1 MKEIAW
7 LVGLF
12 LFLTLVFGPVLVAQ
26 ARGREKRTYQDI
38 PLSGLE
44 YTEVFFRNETQGL
57 NLAGLLF
64 LPDGRGPFPGVVIIH
79 GSGTSARENRW
90 YLSLVSA
97 LQENGIAV
105 LLPDKRGSEKSEGDW
120 RTSSYEYLAMD
131 TLAAVDYYLKA
142 QEKMNISHIGIIGM
156 SQGGF
161 YAPLVALQSP
171 AVDFLVSVVGSSLD
185 SYQTLH
191 YEETNTLRQMGFLP
205 GVADLIAYLSTF
217 ILKNLTQKDFWGAV
231 GNFDPLPFWKELSIP
246 ALVMLGSEDT
256 NVPAEASKARLD
268 ALNKENITVKI
279 YAGSEHALQDP
290 PGTGDR
296 IFRQEALRDIENFIH
311 GVVTSR
317 QSLGVSG
324 RQS

>member
-7 LVGLF
+7 LVGLL
-12 LFLTLVFGPVLVAQ
+12 LFLAVVFGPVLVAQ
-26 ARGREKRTYQDI
+26 VRGREKRTYQDI
-38 PLSGLE
+38 SLSGLD

-79 GSGTSARENRW
+79 GSGTSTRDNRW

-97 LQENGIAV
+97 LQQNGIAV

-120 RTSSYEYLAMD
+120 RTSSYEDLATD
-131 TLAAVDYYLKA
+131 TVTVVDYLKD
-142 QEKMNISHIGIIGM
+142 QEKVNVSYIGIIGM

-161 YAPLVALQSP
+161 YAPLVARQSP

-191 YEETNTLRQMGFLP
+191 YEETNTLRQLGFLP

-217 ILKNLTQKDFWGAV
+217 ILKNFTQKGFWGAV
-231 GNFDPLPFWKELSIP
+231 GNFDPLPYWQELSVP
-246 ALVMLGSEDT
+246 ALVMLGSDDT

-290 PGTGDR
+290 PGAGDC

-311 GVVTSR
+311 TVADSPK
-317 QSLGVSG
+317 
-324 RQS
+324 